1 MFPKKSLDSRMELA
15 DKLVS
20 QLVEMKQPR
29 VEMMVSF
36 VTREKKME

>member
-1 MFPKKSLDSRMELA
+1 MELV

-36 VTREKKME
+36 VRSEKKMK